1 MGKAKDFIE
10 NEKNSLGSI
19 LYNINGAI
27 SEIAPFIEE
36 DTLKNRKY
44 YSRLDSAKEY
54 LKYLDDMLHKEKND
68 GLLGFLND
76 SKRISEVESKKSKYH
91 LAINQLK
98 KCDTCKCLN
107 CIKACSLDTCLGCR
121 EGAFVRECNKEDF
134 NTVFHENFIL
144 NLERDSKGSS
154 RYNVL
159 ATMQDLS
166 KDRRYIIIQEISS
179 GEKFILY
186 YYPGISES
194 DFGEITDE
202 EEFDFIVATFESLR

>member
-1 MGKAKDFIE
+1 MGRAKDFIE
-10 NEKNSLGSI
+10 NEKNNLGSI

-44 YSRLDSAKEY
+44 YSRLDSVKEY
-54 LKYLDDMLHKEKND
+54 SKYLEDMLHKESKD
-68 GLLGFLND
+68 GVLGFLND
-76 SKRISEVESKKSKYH
+76 SKRISEVESTKDKYH
-91 LAINQLK
+91 LVINQLK
-98 KCDTCKCLN
+98 KCSTCKCLK
-107 CIKACSLDTCLGCR
+107 CIKTCSLDTCLGCR

-144 NLERDSKGSS
+144 NLERDSNGSS

-159 ATMQDLS
+159 ATLQDTG
-166 KDRRYIIIQEISS
+166 KDKRYIIIQEISS

-186 YYPGISES
+186 YYPGISGS

-202 EEFDFIVATFESLR
+202 KEFDFIVSTFENLR